1 MTVSHH
7 LSAITRL
14 PHVDSEEERRALW
27 RQSMATLAR
36 AALEQQPV
44 PLEGIDPR
52 LLLEAVRTALSEN
65 LVQDLGWLSPPA
77 AAAAVYELASA
88 IPMGPERRQLGRQV
102 LMRLYEGD
110 AETFVALATSLAAES
125 KRTLTGAPIRARV
138 ALALELPI
146 GNSVSADRLALALIS
161 RPDLRREWLAEPAAG
176 SLPSRRLAAR
186 MLERAARE
194 CARRV
199 AEGDAGSLRA
209 FQEPTV
215 QNAWRLL
222 LSDRESLVWRHV
234 AVARGILSHAD
245 PELNDEIATN
255 LAPNLSPTEWR
266 RAAVSL
272 TASIALDPEAG
283 LRRCRELLADDQ
295 LRSDSGLP
303 ATMIFGLARAA
314 EAEPEAAEELLNQIV
329 RIGGLEGAEALC
341 ELRRERVGDCG
352 AWAARY
358 AREKLEHWLASSKI
372 DDDGRV
378 ALCEALIEEL
388 SEPDSHAPSLQDR
401 LDSALR
407 AFAERNARE
416 AFAQAQE
423 TFQHALRRV
432 SELEQLNDNERA
444 ARRVGFR
451 ALREIDVA
459 LLESAALGDL
469 LMIGAGAKEAHT
481 ATAPLGDL
489 FQRLT
494 AWLMRAES
502 KPVTDE
508 GVEHVTLRLRRM
520 RTLLHLVDA
529 DGSYGDDVSGQR
541 RERRVRVARVL
552 LARARDDAP
561 SPLRRIVCA
570 ALARALDALVR
581 DELCELSDVIVAVA
595 DNVPSG
601 EDQRSV
607 GEASMIVDLQRA
619 IAAYADLARVTE
631 GSVATG
637 RRARTA
643 LDALTALAQSL
654 PWASTLRVSALR
666 QGLLH
671 YGRELETIAAARSL
685 SELAT
690 AEPRALSQLEGTTF
704 ALAQL
709 TIGARRRLVARAQ
722 RTVPASG
729 SALSML
735 EVTLEQLSLG
745 QNADLPEVL
754 GAVHSTM
761 GAELPPAIA
770 GVGRIVL
777 DRLRG
782 VSLHTLNE
790 RRDSFVP
797 PVPKEAPLPPWLPGR
812 RILGGFYVLRALGAG
827 GVGSVFVVT
836 RAEDR
841 NREDAPRFALK
852 VPDYSAEA
860 ARTLSEEQ
868 FLTLFRDEAG
878 ALLALPRQRN
888 LATFVTFDA
897 GSKPK
902 PILVMELVE
911 GPTLERALERGEL
924 STERALK
931 LLDGI
936 CDGLTSMH
944 RAGIGHLDV
953 KPSNVILR
961 AAPAIDATASPVLV
975 DFGLAGRHI
984 RPGCATGPYGA
995 PEIWGLVPD
1004 GWEPRPMPCDVYAF
1018 ACLAY
1023 EVLTGDTLFEG
1034 PSELAVI
1041 NAHLSHDGYP
1051 EKLLALRQH
1060 PRLAAVCDL
1069 IANGLRQHPGERITM
1084 AEMRAGFREI
1094 GPALAALGWPLA
1106 VEVAA

>member
-1 MTVSHH
+1 V
-7 LSAITRL
+7 
-14 PHVDSEEERRALW
+14 
-27 RQSMATLAR
+27 Q
-36 AALEQQPV
+36 
-44 PLEGIDPR
+44 
-52 LLLEAVRTALSEN
+52 TA
-65 LVQDLGWLSPPA
+65 W
-77 AAAAVYELASA
+77 
-88 IPMGPERRQLGRQV
+88 
-102 LMRLYEGD
+102 
-110 AETFVALATSLAAES
+110 
-125 KRTLTGAPIRARV
+125 K
-138 ALALELPI
+138 
-146 GNSVSADRLALALIS
+146 
-161 RPDLRREWLAEPAAG
+161 
-176 SLPSRRLAAR
+176 
-186 MLERAARE
+186 
-194 CARRV
+194 
-199 AEGDAGSLRA
+199 
-209 FQEPTV
+209 
-215 QNAWRLL
+215 LL

-234 AVARGILSHAD
+234 AAARGILCHAD
-245 PELNDEIATN
+245 PELNDEIAAN

-272 TASIALDPEAG
+272 TASIALDPGAG

-295 LRSDSGLP
+295 LRGDVGLP

-314 EAEPEAAEELLNQIV
+314 ETEPEAAEELLNQIV

-341 ELRRERVGDCG
+341 ELRRERVGECG
-352 AWAARY
+352 AWAASY
-358 AREKLEHWLASSKI
+358 ARDKLEHWMASTRI
-372 DDDGRV
+372 EDDGRV

-388 SEPDSHAPSLQDR
+388 SEPGMHAPTLQDR
-401 LDSALR
+401 LDSAMR
-407 AFAERNARE
+407 AFAERSARE
-416 AFAQAQE
+416 AFTQAQDV
-423 TFQHALRRV
+423 FQHVLRRV
-432 SELEQLNDNERA
+432 SDLEQMHDGERA
-444 ARRVGFR
+444 GRRLGFR
-451 ALREIDVA
+451 TLREIDMA
-459 LLESAALGDL
+459 LLETSALGDL
-469 LMIGAGAKEAHT
+469 LTIGAGGKEAQT
-481 ATAPLGDL
+481 ATAPLGEL

-494 AWLMRAES
+494 TWLMRTES
-502 KPVTDE
+502 KPVTE
-508 GVEHVTLRLRRM
+508 GSVDHLTLRLRRM
-520 RTLLHLVDA
+520 RTLLHVVDA
-529 DGSYGDDVSGQR
+529 DGSYGEDVSGQR

-552 LARARDDAP
+552 LARARDDQP
-561 SPLRRIVCA
+561 SALRRIVCA

-581 DELCELSDVIVAVA
+581 DEICELSDVLVSVA

-601 EDQRSV
+601 EDLRSV
-607 GEASMIVDLQRA
+607 AEASMIVDLQRA
-619 IAAYADLARVTE
+619 ITAYADLARVTD
-631 GSVATG
+631 GAAATG
-637 RRARTA
+637 RRARAA
-643 LDALTALAQSL
+643 LDALTALGQSL

-671 YGRELETIAAARSL
+671 FARELEAIAAARSL
-685 SELAT
+685 SEIAT
-690 AEPRALSQLEGTTF
+690 AESRALPQLEGTSF

-722 RTVPASG
+722 RAVPASG

-745 QNADLPEVL
+745 QAADLNEVMD
-754 GAVHSTM
+754 AVHSTL
-761 GAELPPAIA
+761 AQELPPAIA
-770 GVGRIVL
+770 GAGRIVL

-782 VSLHTLNE
+782 MSLHARPE
-790 RRDSFVP
+790 RRESFVP

-841 NREDAPRFALK
+841 HREDATRFALK

-860 ARTLSEEQ
+860 ARTLSEDQ

-878 ALLALPRQRN
+878 ALLALPRHRN

-897 GSKPK
+897 GAKPK

-924 STERALK
+924 SLDRALK

-936 CDGLTSMH
+936 CDGLASMH

-961 AAPAIDATASPVLV
+961 AAASLDATAAPVLV

-995 PEIWGLVPD
+995 PEIWGLSPD
-1004 GWEPRPMPCDVYAF
+1004 GWETAPMPCDVYAF
-1018 ACLAY
+1018 SCLAY

-1034 PSELAVI
+1034 TSELAVI

-1060 PRLAAVCDL
+1060 PGLTAVCDL
-1069 IANGLRQHPGERITM
+1069 IANGLRQHPGERISIS
-1084 AEMRAGFREI
+1084 EMRQGFREV
-1094 GPALAALGWPLA
+1094 GPALSSLVWPLT